1 MNFRNIASAAGTAF
15 VSLQFLHRQLASGKE
30 DSTVVSTSQENALI
44 KEFRELNI
52 DLAKEL
58 ATSFEKVKDLEEQI
72 VKTTIENNRLELK
85 YTRLEQSAKSLRDA
99 W

>member
-30 DSTVVSTSQENALI
+30 DSTSQENALI